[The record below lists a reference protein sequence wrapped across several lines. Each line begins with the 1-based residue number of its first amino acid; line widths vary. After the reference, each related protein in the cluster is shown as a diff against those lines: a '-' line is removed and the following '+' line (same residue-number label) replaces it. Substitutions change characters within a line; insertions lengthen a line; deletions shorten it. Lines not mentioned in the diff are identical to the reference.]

1 MRLVSDW
8 SRATVSRDLSTDL
21 KTFRS
26 IIAVPP
32 VASITA
38 LICTFAP
45 RLNLY
50 LDFCRVLVFAKSLNS
65 LFNLIVDYFG
75 GVKVSRS
82 TYYNFRFNFRSTFG
96 QSSVLGNDVKITEEG
111 MVFKRVSLQG
121 LSMFT

>member
-1 MRLVSDW
+1 MKEPQYHYRRELII
-8 SRATVSRDLSTDL
+8 
-21 KTFRS
+21 S

-50 LDFCRVLVFAKSLNS
+50 LDFCRVLVFAKSLNA

-75 GVKVSRS
+75 GVKV
-82 TYYNFRFNFRSTFG
+82 N
-96 QSSVLGNDVKITEEG
+96 SVVTSGLTSDFISGLGNDVEIEKKE
-111 MVFKRVSLQG
+111 MVFECISL
-121 LSMFT
+121 

>member
-1 MRLVSDW
+1 MKEPQYHYRRELI
-8 SRATVSRDLSTDL
+8 L
-21 KTFRS
+21 S

-50 LDFCRVLVFAKSLNS
+50 LDFCRVLVFAKSLNA

-75 GVKVSRS
+75 GVKVTSGL
-82 TYYNFRFNFRSTFG
+82 T
-96 QSSVLGNDVKITEEG
+96 SSITSGSGYDAEITKKEMVVKRIS
-111 MVFKRVSLQG
+111 V
-121 LSMFT
+121 

>member
-1 MRLVSDW
+1 MKEPQYHYRRELI
-8 SRATVSRDLSTDL
+8 L
-21 KTFRS
+21 S

-50 LDFCRVLVFAKSLNS
+50 LDFCRVLVFAKSLNA

-75 GVKVSRS
+75 GVKVS
-82 TYYNFRFNFRSTFG
+82 
-96 QSSVLGNDVKITEEG
+96 SVVTSGFTSGLGYDAEITKKEMVVKRIS
-111 MVFKRVSLQG
+111 V
-121 LSMFT
+121 